1 MNSVNQITL
10 AHVRVVGLF
19 DRFTY
24 DIAIH
29 DRTLGSRNSITII
42 SAPNGFGKST
52 ILKIINVFFSSNL
65 AEFVDYHF
73 RAVHFFFTDR
83 NEIVIEKLSTNGDQS
98 TTGLT
103 VRASLLDLTGS
114 PIGATYQ
121 ISMEPQKLS
130 SVHWLQPDA
139 DLSDRLSADGLYFLS
154 RITGSGLFRDFRDG
168 AVVESSALEKFLRD
182 AGSFPRLDS
191 TQPPVPNWI
200 HAYQESTRAFFVP
213 ASRIYGLNSNSN
225 GQTESLSESV
235 SNLVARCVAELQSQI
250 EAVRVSQQRT
260 FALRVSTRVSSSN
273 SFSDYRAKPK
283 SNIDLES
290 RLATI
295 NDTVQKLRGLG
306 IDSLDEFV
314 LLLGRVQREHDADFF
329 SAILE
334 DCEEATAIAEPMLEK
349 IFFFVKESN
358 ALLSY
363 KFLEIRDKGV
373 LTVIS
378 DRGNIVPVSSLSTG
392 EQQLLLLISAI
403 TMEAPELG
411 FLLVDEPEL
420 SIHPAWQER
429 LMELI
434 AFRSD
439 QFGLKVLIATHS
451 PTIAGKIWEQTLELT
466 EQVVD

>member
-1 MNSVNQITL
+1 MNSGNQITL

-29 DRTLGSRNSITII
+29 DKTHGSRNSITIL

-65 AEFVDYHF
+65 AEFIAYQF
-73 RAVHFFFTDR
+73 RSVHFFFTDR
-83 NEIVIEKLSTNGDQS
+83 NEIVIEKLSADGVPS

-114 PIGATYQ
+114 SIGATYRV
-121 ISMEPQKLS
+121 SMEPEKLS
-130 SVHWLQPDA
+130 SVQRLRPDA
-139 DLSDRLSADGLYFLS
+139 DLSDRLTADGLYFLS

-168 AVVESSALEKFLRD
+168 AVVESSALEKFLKD
-182 AGSFPRLDS
+182 TGSFSRLDS
-191 TQPPVPNWI
+191 IQPPVPNWI
-200 HAYQESTRAFFVP
+200 HTYQQSTRTFFIS
-213 ASRIYGLNSNSN
+213 ASRIYGLYSNSER
-225 GQTESLSESV
+225 QTESLSDSV
-235 SNLVARCVAELQSQI
+235 RSLIARFVAELQSQI
-250 EAVRVSQQRT
+250 EAVRLSQQKT
-260 FALRVSTRVSSSN
+260 FALRLSSRVSSPN
-273 SFSDYRAKPK
+273 AFSGYSPKPK
-283 SNIDLES
+283 SNIDFDS
-290 RLATI
+290 RLAHI
-295 NDTVQKLRGLG
+295 NDTVRKLRALG
-306 IDSLDEFV
+306 INSLDET
-314 LLLGRVQREHDADFF
+314 LLILCKGQGEHGADFF
-329 SAILE
+329 GTILE

-349 IFFFVKESN
+349 ISYFVEESN

-378 DRGNIVPVSSLSTG
+378 DRGNIVPVGSLSTG

-403 TMEAPELG
+403 TMEAPALG
-411 FLLVDEPEL
+411 LLLVDEPEL

-439 QFGLKVLIATHS
+439 HFGLKFLITTHS